1 MRLKQA
7 FKYQICSSLKA
18 VGIYYSIMIAIRLAM
33 VVIFVLS
40 GNQKTNM
47 SAMESNSMIFMG
59 FLGVYSIL
67 EDFKFFLQNG
77 YSRKSLIKLYTC
89 QFLAIGAIIS
99 VVEIILAVL
108 CANVMNYSSLFV
120 QIYGSQSQVIQFLWL
135 WGMYCI
141 IGAVS
146 LLFTVIN
153 YRLSKFSRIIVF
165 IAIPIAL
172 VTLAPIIDHYL
183 MHGVVMSAL
192 FDIMLHFFGLYGSVN
207 IVAPII
213 NFTIVFIITCGLTYL
228 AIRKMPVFK

>member
-7 FKYQICSSLKA
+7 FKYQLCSSLKA

-33 VVIFVLS
+33 VVIFILS
-40 GNQKTNM
+40 DNQKTNM
-47 SAMESNSMIFMG
+47 SGMESNSMIFMG

-89 QFLAIGAIIS
+89 QFLAVGAIIS

-108 CANVMNYSSLFV
+108 SANVMNYSSLFA
-120 QIYGSQSQVIQFLWL
+120 QIYGSQSLVMQFLWL

-141 IGAVS
+141 IGAVA

-153 YRLSKFSRIIVF
+153 FRLSKFSRIICF

-183 MHGVVMSAL
+183 MHGVVMSTL
-192 FDIMLHFFGLYGSVN
+192 FDIMLHFFGLHGSVN

-213 NFTIVFIITCGLTYL
+213 NFTIVFIIACILAYL